1 MGFKDVQ
8 FLGGGPDVVKDCGL
22 REGVN
27 GDSSLGRRAVLRTL
41 SALPVTSRCSV
52 AGLNAT
58 ARISESWA
66 WTFSL
71 GSVGVLVSHLESC

>member
-1 MGFKDVQ
+1 VGFKDVQ
-8 FLGGGPDVVKDCGL
+8 FLGGGPDVVEDCRL
-22 REGVN
+22 REGCQW
-27 GDSSLGRRAVLRTL
+27 DLSLGRRVVLRTL

-71 GSVGVLVSHLESC
+71 GSVGVLVSHLKNC